1 MRTGYS
7 YRRRVLDIAA
17 PRVNTLCMTTMRLT
31 TTHNVQSTWGIGTD
45 LTARATRGLFATA
58 TTANDDLDL
67 RATGGVLTQMAT
79 YYRIIT
85 QDLQQSE
92 ATTARRYLL
101 TQVGTAEA
109 KTVYVS
115 KAGAAFVGAGG
126 TATVLDATLFRVEP
140 TAADLDTLGP
150 IAYKLQG
157 ATDTDYVYGMRVVSH
172 DPYADIAAILSDT
185 GTDGVPLIDS
195 AITAA
200 KFGANAITYT
210 AIADGALRPENFSG
224 LAQNVGCE
232 VQLSEATTARRTV
245 LYMVGTNET
254 QTITISKA
262 GGAFAG
268 CSSTATCVSGTEFAL
283 TLATADLDTLGEL
296 VVKSEGATNT
306 QYIHGIRV
314 VQHDPYTDPHIVRRA
329 VAGKVVTDTSDN
341 TIKIYDA
348 DNASVLVTLTKT
360 TSGTASTWNAS

>member
-1 MRTGYS
+1 
-7 YRRRVLDIAA
+7 
-17 PRVNTLCMTTMRLT
+17 
-31 TTHNVQSTWGIGTD
+31 
-45 LTARATRGLFATA
+45 
-58 TTANDDLDL
+58 
-67 RATGGVLTQMAT
+67 MAT

-150 IAYKLQG
+150 VAFKLTG

-185 GTDGVPLIDS
+185 GTDGVPLADG

-245 LYMVGTNET
+245 LYMVGTNEA

-262 GGAFAG
+262 GAAFAG
-268 CSSTATCVSGTEFAL
+268 GSSTATCVSGTEFAL

-314 VQHDPYTDPHIVRRA
+314 VQHDPYTDPHIIRRA